1 MIDRGVGLIRIKKL
15 SDEQAFCDEVFT
27 LSKKLVAQAQP
38 F

>member
-1 MIDRGVGLIRIKKL
+1 MIDGGVGLIRSKKS